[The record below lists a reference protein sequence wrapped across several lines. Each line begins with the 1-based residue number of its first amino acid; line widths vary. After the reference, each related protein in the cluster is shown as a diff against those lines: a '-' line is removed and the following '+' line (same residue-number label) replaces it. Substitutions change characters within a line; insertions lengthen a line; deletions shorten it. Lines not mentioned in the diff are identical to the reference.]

1 MSVEPV
7 SPAIRRLLIGAA
19 AALAL
24 ASGTFF
30 LLAVRG
36 AFLAAT
42 GAPPILALA
51 ILVLAVAALL
61 PRRRTARWTRTLL
74 AAVAVAVAIGAVG
87 GHVRLMEER
96 HEQAARAAKRALVG
110 RTAPALRFERAFNA
124 ATQPDFPTPG
134 RITLVDFWATWCAP
148 CREQIPEL
156 EKLANDQ
163 RGRGLDVVGVTKF
176 YGDDGSA
183 AGRNAELREIEAFLR
198 DNGMTY
204 PILVASGKETH
215 DAFGIRGIPT
225 IVLIDRD
232 GRVIDYGLGSDGSR
246 AVIQR
251 AVAMLGEQ

>member
-1 MSVEPV
+1 MEPG
-7 SPAIRRLLIGAA
+7 SPTIRRVLICAA

-24 ASGTFF
+24 ASGAFF
-30 LLAVRG
+30 VLAARG
-36 AFLAAT
+36 AFLGAQAA
-42 GAPPILALA
+42 PQILALA
-51 ILVLAVAALL
+51 ILILAVAALL

-87 GHVRLMEER
+87 QHVRFMEER
-96 HEQAARAAKRALVG
+96 HEKAAREAKRALVG
-110 RTAPALRFERAFNA
+110 RTAPPLRFQRGFNVAAQAAFPA
-124 ATQPDFPTPG
+124 PG

-156 EKLANDQ
+156 EKLAKDH
-163 RGRGLDVVGVTKF
+163 RGRGLEVVGVTKF
-176 YGDDGSA
+176 YGDDSSA

-215 DAFGIRGIPT
+215 DAYGVRGIPT
-225 IVLIDRD
+225 IALIDRD
-232 GRVIDYGLGSDGSR
+232 GRVVDYGLGTDGAR

-251 AVAMLGEQ
+251 AVAMLGER